1 MGTFFYGLEEDA
13 QRRPSEPAGYT
24 AWEPFAAG
32 HFFFFLQHPEGLMGK
47 CDTIS
52 LPISSSANSLWL
64 AAAPVVFLGQS
75 LLSAW
80 KGLKHFRTFLGFL
93 C

>member
-1 MGTFFYGLEEDA
+1 MRRDA
-13 QRRPSEPAGYT
+13 PLSLLVTLRGNHLLL
-24 AWEPFAAG
+24 G
-32 HFFFFLQHPEGLMGK
+32 IFFFFLQHPEGLMGK
-47 CDTIS
+47 FDTIS
-52 LPISSSANSLWL
+52 VPISSSANSLWL
-64 AAAPVVFLGQS
+64 AAAPVIFLGQS

>member
-1 MGTFFYGLEEDA
+1 MRRDA
-13 QRRPSEPAGYT
+13 PLSLLVTLRGNHLLL
-24 AWEPFAAG
+24 G
-32 HFFFFLQHPEGLMGK
+32 IFFFLQHPEGLMGK
-47 CDTIS
+47 FDTIS
-52 LPISSSANSLWL
+52 VPISSSANSLWL
-64 AAAPVVFLGQS
+64 PAAPVVFLGQS